1 MRKPFYQGKLDVF
14 CAMYAVLNG
23 LRLTHGVQTLKA
35 RDLLNTT
42 LFGLS
47 RNPVVF
53 RDVLEQ
59 KTDYVFVVDGM
70 LNMIGK
76 KFPLEVVKPFDVE
89 NRPDVEE
96 FWQRCFDWLNPNG
109 AQVEGRA
116 IICRFLRYEPL
127 KKSTIVKH
135 WTTIDRIDGKKM
147 HLFDS
152 SHEAESIQNIGKDK
166 IAVTVE
172 SADKERFLYM
182 QPDTLRF
189 LRLPF

>member
-1 MRKPFYQGKLDVF
+1 MLKPFYQGKLDVF
-14 CAMYAVLNG
+14 CAMYAVLNAV
-23 LRLTHGVQTLKA
+23 RLTHGIQTLKA

-47 RNPVVF
+47 RNPLVF

-70 LNMIGK
+70 LNMAAK
-76 KFPLEVVKPFDVE
+76 KYPLQVVKPFDAE
-89 NRPDVEE
+89 NMPDVDK
-96 FWQRCFDWLNPNG
+96 FWETCFDWLNPNG
-109 AQVEGRA
+109 AKAEGRA

-127 KKSTIVKH
+127 KNTCIVKH
-135 WTTIDRIDGKKM
+135 WTTIDSMDKEKM

-152 SHEAESIQNIGKDK
+152 SHEAESIQNISKNK
-166 IAVTVE
+166 IVVAAE
-172 SADKERFLYM
+172 MADEERIFYM